1 MFEPDA
7 SEAIQRIANR
17 AHLHDQLTSDLQG
30 DIGELHQDGWLIA
43 CWPSSRGGQGWG
55 SEPGGAVAAFT
66 ALRALGRANLSLA
79 RLFEGHMNA
88 CKLVTL
94 YGSDAQVSASV
105 ASVQSGNLLGVWGA
119 DDAKVPLR
127 LQHKGRNGSRTENL
141 SGAKVFASGLG
152 YVTQAIVTAEDNGG
166 VQLLLIPTDDQRRA
180 DVSMWDMAGM
190 RATRSGRFDFTG
202 IELSH
207 DAFIGAPND
216 YYREPFFE
224 GGIWRYCAAH
234 LGAAEALYSLTRDAL
249 IERKRAS
256 DPHQQRRIVE
266 MAIALETT
274 RLLLLRAAC
283 EVEEAGAPPEKIAL
297 SLLARE
303 HTNDACRTVLALSEQ
318 ALGMGAHISGT
329 PVERIR
335 RDLSL
340 FLCQA
345 APDAKRARAA
355 EILVAKCRLPEHL

>member
-1 MFEPDA
+1 MLEPGA
-7 SEAIQRIANR
+7 SEAVQRITNR

-30 DIGELHQDGWLIA
+30 DIEELQREGWLSA
-43 CWPSSRGGQGWG
+43 CWPASMGGEGWG
-55 SEPGGAVAAFT
+55 SEPRGTVAAFT
-66 ALRALGRANLSLA
+66 ALRALGTANLSLA

-105 ASVQSGNLLGVWGA
+105 ASVRNGNLLGVWGA
-119 DDAKVPLR
+119 NDANAPLR
-127 LQHKGRNGSRTENL
+127 LQHHGRNGSRILHL

-152 YVTQAIVTAEDNGG
+152 YVSQAIVTAQYNGAE
-166 VQLLLIPTDDQRRA
+166 QLLLIPANDENRA
-180 DVSMWDMAGM
+180 DASTWDMSGM
-190 RATRSGRFDFTG
+190 RATRSGRYDFTG
-202 IELSH
+202 VELAD
-207 DAFIGAPND
+207 DALIGALDD

-249 IERKRAS
+249 IKRKRAS
-256 DPHQQRRIVE
+256 DPHQQRRVVE

-274 RLLLLRAAC
+274 RLLLMRAAC
-283 EVEEAGAPPEKIAL
+283 EVEEAGASPEKIAL

-303 HTNDACRTVLALSEQ
+303 HTHESCRTVLALSEQ
-318 ALGMGAHISGT
+318 ALGMTAHIAGT

-355 EILVAKCRLPEHL
+355 EILVAERKLPENL